1 MNRIMVTVRLCY
13 SDTVKNITVSVPEEV
28 YRSARVRAAERGT
41 SVSAL
46 VSEYLAS
53 LSRNE
58 REFARLLDQQRRIV
72 SGINRFRASERL
84 EREDLHNRAIR

>member
-1 MNRIMVTVRLCY
+1 M
-13 SDTVKNITVSVPEEV
+13 KNITVSVPEEV